1 MPNTLLFKIM
11 YWQANATQVFHLLA
25 VSLGSAAHIPDIDQ
39 KACIALDSI
48 TFIQL
53 TNPRTRIH
61 SSQPKNVTPRTRVL
75 IALIPACDITSVRVP
90 PSHQNFNIMR
100 ASQRLSKKKN
110 LLLSFD
116 AFGTLFTPKAPIATQ
131 YGEIAKLH
139 GLAGFT
145 NDELNASFKRGELL
159 FFR

>member
-1 MPNTLLFKIM
+1 MSNTLLFKIM
-11 YWQANATQVFHLLA
+11 YWQANATQVFHLPA
-25 VSLGSAAHIPDIDQ
+25 VSLGNAAHIRDIDQ
-39 KACIALDSI
+39 KDCIALDSI

-53 TNPRTRIH
+53 INLRKRIH
-61 SSQPKNVTPRTRVL
+61 SSQPKNVTPCTRVL
-75 IALIPACDITSVRVP
+75 IALIPACDITSV
-90 PSHQNFNIMR
+90 PSHQNFIMR

-131 YGEIAKLH
+131 YGEIAKFH

-145 NDELNASFKRGELL
+145 NDELNASFKRGEL
-159 FFR
+159 FVFR